1 MSSTFN
7 PQMELPMNQYK
18 ILFQHQY
25 MPYYTVVTAKT
36 KEEAAVKAR
45 KQQGHIWI
53 SKVIKISK

>member
-1 MSSTFN
+1 
-7 PQMELPMNQYK
+7 MNQYK

-25 MPYYTVVTAKT
+25 MPYYTVVTAKN